1 MSPSSLTK
9 EIMKAKPARE
19 RVKVWRPQHIRNLQ
33 LMHGTSTSYS
43 TPRHFHE
50 ELEITLT
57 QGSAWDLYYR
67 GAKHIVPPGTLT
79 LSQPGEVHR
88 THLAGEASCTFRGLH
103 VDPALL
109 QNAATEIAGREKG
122 LPFFPTPLVTDE
134 HLNTLILNFHTA
146 LEAGSASIL
155 EQQSLVLGTLAQLI
169 MRCAEDRPALRPLGW
184 ERQPVKRLRDYLQD
198 NYAENVSL
206 EQLAHIANLSPFHL
220 NRVFCKEVGL
230 PPHAYQTQVRIARA
244 KTLLTSGWSIGQ
256 VALETGFASQSHF
269 GWHFKRLAGVTPG
282 QYVQD
287 SKNFIDREV

>member
-1 MSPSSLTK
+1 M
-9 EIMKAKPARE
+9 R
-19 RVKVWRPQHIRNLQ
+19 
-33 LMHGTSTSYS
+33 GTAASYS
-43 TPRHFHE
+43 TPRHVHE
-50 ELEITLT
+50 ELEISVVQ
-57 QGSAWDLYYR
+57 QGSAWEFYYR
-67 GAKHIVPPGTLT
+67 GAKHIVSPGSFTLT
-79 LSQPGEVHR
+79 QPGEAH
-88 THLAGEASCTFRGLH
+88 TAHLAGEVGCAFRALRI
-103 VDPALL
+103 DPALL
-109 QNAATEIAGREKG
+109 QNVATEIAGREKG

-134 HLNTLILNFHTA
+134 HLNTLVLNFHTA

-169 MRCAEDRPALRPLGW
+169 VQCAEDRPTLRHLGS
-184 ERQPVKRLRDYLQD
+184 ERQPVKGIRDYLED

-244 KTLLTSGWSIGQ
+244 KTLLTSDWSIGQ

-269 GWHFKRLAGVTPG
+269 GWHFKRLVGVTPG